1 MDEKKEKNAF
11 TTYDVQNNEDAREV
25 FEQFIAVAHVDSVF
39 GQPLTVGE
47 YTVITASEVSVA
59 MGIGYGKGYGNY
71 PAKGERDIKEQSSAG
86 SGGGGRRFSGT
97 TGGNHKHWSERNN
110 SGSSTR
116 FYKGIDSTDH
126 CLRKHGI
133 SIFADAGKIKKI
145 TIIWTPDILFF

>member
-1 MDEKKEKNAF
+1 MDEQKEKNAF

-86 SGGGGRRFSGT
+86 SGGGGGGVSLARPVATISIGPKGT
-97 TGGNHKHWSERNN
+97 TVAPVLDFTKVSIALITAL
-110 SGSSTR
+110 GSMVLVFLQMLGRS
-116 FYKGIDSTDH
+116 
-126 CLRKHGI
+126 
-133 SIFADAGKIKKI
+133 KKSR
-145 TIIWTPDILFF
+145 